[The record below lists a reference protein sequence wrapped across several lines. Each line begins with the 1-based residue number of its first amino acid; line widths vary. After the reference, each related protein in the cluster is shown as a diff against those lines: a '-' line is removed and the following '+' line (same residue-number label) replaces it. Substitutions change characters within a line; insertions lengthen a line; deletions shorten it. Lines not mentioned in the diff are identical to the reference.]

1 MRKAVLIG
9 TDLAYDSRGKL
20 VPLEINTN
28 VGWDKV
34 NRKETPEEIFD
45 FTELSTY
52 VREHTIKEICLEG
65 KIAEIC
71 KDLIQAAVPDV
82 SVKTVTISDL
92 DKEYPDTTLVVR
104 TAWSPV
110 ALVDSFAANK
120 EKFKKLIRNE
130 DFSEDFKIP
139 EGNLPNLVIK
149 AIKSK

>member
-1 MRKAVLIG
+1 MRKAVLVG

-92 DKEYPDTTLVVR
+92 DKEYPDTTQLGQPGVR
-104 TAWSPV
+104 
-110 ALVDSFAANK
+110 
-120 EKFKKLIRNE
+120 
-130 DFSEDFKIP
+130 
-139 EGNLPNLVIK
+139 
-149 AIKSK
+149 

>member
-71 KDLIQAAVPDV
+71 KDCNN
-82 SVKTVTISDL
+82 
-92 DKEYPDTTLVVR
+92 
-104 TAWSPV
+104 
-110 ALVDSFAANK
+110 F
-120 EKFKKLIRNE
+120 
-130 DFSEDFKIP
+130 
-139 EGNLPNLVIK
+139 
-149 AIKSK
+149 